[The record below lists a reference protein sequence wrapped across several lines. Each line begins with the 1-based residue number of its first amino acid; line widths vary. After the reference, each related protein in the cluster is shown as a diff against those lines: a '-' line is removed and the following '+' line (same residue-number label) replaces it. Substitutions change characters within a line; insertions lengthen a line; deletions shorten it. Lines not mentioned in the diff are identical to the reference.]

1 MTQGIIT
8 KGWCLMDHV
17 VYSFDPR
24 SGHSSDEEIRT
35 ETRTRHLSPERRT
48 ASWQRDDGD
57 SEMTRQ
63 VADILASTRPLKMR
77 A

>member
-1 MTQGIIT
+1 
-8 KGWCLMDHV
+8 MDNI

-24 SGHSSDEEIRT
+24 SGHSSDEEIGA

-48 ASWQRDDGD
+48 ASWQRDGGD
-57 SEMTRQ
+57 DQMNRQ
-63 VADILASTRPLKMR
+63 VADILAATRPLRMR

>member
-1 MTQGIIT
+1 M
-8 KGWCLMDHV
+8 MDNV

-57 SEMTRQ
+57 GETNRQ
-63 VADILASTRPLKMR
+63 VADIMAATRPLRMR